1 MRADVLLSG
10 HGADFDMSDK
20 KGEQPQSESL
30 LGFDDFQISL
40 GDKLRGERAT
50 LGLSLLDVQRELRI
64 KADFLAAIED
74 SNPEGFD
81 SPGFIAGYVRSYA
94 RFLKID
100 PEEAFR
106 QFCRESGFSGVHGQ
120 TGMTRTTKL
129 SEPRRVSARMA
140 ATSDPALGSALSRLV
155 ETTPWYGRLD
165 PGALGSASVMIA
177 LIMGLAYGGW
187 SVLQE
192 LQRVNV
198 VPVEASPAL
207 VAQVDPLDGALT
219 RIESDTQA
227 ATATPSMDALDRLY
241 RPQALDVPVMT
252 PRDGPIAGINP
263 DSLGPII
270 ATTAPNLGVPSLSAG
285 QPITTPQTQPGQVQ
299 VVADAAPGVS
309 LLAVSPAWV
318 RVRAADGTVLL
329 EKIMEAGER
338 YVLPAT
344 EEPPI
349 LRAGASGS
357 VFFVIDG
364 QAFGPAG
371 APGSVANNIALG
383 ADQLRARYTVA
394 DLTARPDLAA
404 IVNVADA
411 SAVNP

>member
-1 MRADVLLSG
+1 
-10 HGADFDMSDK
+10 
-20 KGEQPQSESL
+20 
-30 LGFDDFQISL
+30 
-40 GDKLRGERAT
+40 
-50 LGLSLLDVQRELRI
+50 
-64 KADFLAAIED
+64 
-74 SNPEGFD
+74 
-81 SPGFIAGYVRSYA
+81 
-94 RFLKID
+94 
-100 PEEAFR
+100 
-106 QFCRESGFSGVHGQ
+106 
-120 TGMTRTTKL
+120 
-129 SEPRRVSARMA
+129 MA
-140 ATSDPALGSALSRLV
+140 ATCDPALGSALSRLV

-177 LIMGLAYGGW
+177 LIMGLGYGGW

-198 VPVEASPAL
+198 VPVEATPSL
-207 VAQVDPLDGALT
+207 IAQIDPLDGALT
-219 RIESDTQA
+219 RIESNTPA
-227 ATATPSMDALDRLY
+227 EATTPSMDALDRLY

-285 QPITTPQTQPGQVQ
+285 QPITTPQALPGQVQ

-318 RVRAADGTVLL
+318 RVRASDGTVLL

-344 EEPPI
+344 EEPPV

-371 APGSVANNIALG
+371 APGSVANNITLG
-383 ADQLRARYTVA
+383 VEQLRERYTVA
-394 DLTARPDLAA
+394 DLTTRPDLAA

-411 SAVNP
+411 SAVNQ